1 MSGCQTL
8 IDSRKMLMSKLYA
21 NALGGKAWSLSELV
35 FDLDDCLDNEG
46 RPVSE
51 RRANMAI
58 RTGVEMDMRV
68 CPYSDKRNGQWMN
81 MSALNQVSVHYTDVM
96 ATLLAFRQAQKAAGE
111 DGWPAVQAAVIDLLL
126 QPALARLPL
135 GPQADAGRIPA
146 QAAVAHKLGA
156 GFFGILRLVN
166 DRYASGLTLEFS
178 VDAFLDFVERRD
190 ALIGAAEVCAG
201 SPQMIRKTVLGL
213 LEAQPVVAARTDG
226 IRAARLA
233 VARILALQVAVG
245 TFWRLFDESHW
256 FNLCCG
262 GNQLQLQPCNSH
274 LQQRID
280 FEHQSCPLICPQL
293 SSASLPTGL
302 LEAERLRLQQLL
314 DNHLPA
320 AELAADVERIQGL
333 LAAGPT
339 VVGYRGE
346 AAVLVSRLAL
356 YLYGYRLFR
365 QVLAR
370 LERDLRDALWQL
382 PGIDGCGLDR
392 MAAVNPGRM
401 IFSIPRALP
410 WYECLAG
417 CRMNSEGFLQGSAT
431 GLRPV
436 SRA

>member
-1 MSGCQTL
+1 
-8 IDSRKMLMSKLYA
+8 MSKLYTH
-21 NALGGKAWSLSELV
+21 ALGGEAWSLSELV

-51 RRANMAI
+51 RRANMAT

-81 MSALNQVSVHYTDVM
+81 MSALNQVSAHYTDVM
-96 ATLLAFRQAQKAAGE
+96 ATLVAFRQAQKAAGE

-126 QPALARLPL
+126 QPALARLLL
-135 GPQADAGRIPA
+135 GPQASAGRIPA

-178 VDAFLDFVERRD
+178 VDAFLDFVARRD

-201 SPQMIRKTVLGL
+201 SPQMIRKTTLGL
-213 LEAQPVVAARTDG
+213 FDAKAEAGSEANGMT
-226 IRAARLA
+226 AARLA
-233 VARILALQVAVG
+233 VARILALQVVVG

-262 GNQLQLQPCNSH
+262 GNQLRLQPCNSH
-274 LQQRID
+274 LQQRLD
-280 FEHQSCPLICPQL
+280 FEHQSCPLVYPQL
-293 SSASLPTGL
+293 SSASLPAGL
-302 LEAERLRLQQLL
+302 MATERLALQQLL
-314 DNHLPA
+314 DNHVPDGL
-320 AELAADVERIQGL
+320 LASDVARIQAL

-346 AAVLVSRLAL
+346 VDVLVSRLAL

-370 LERDLRDALWQL
+370 QERELRDALWQL

-392 MAAVNPGRM
+392 AAAVNPGRM
-401 IFSIPRALP
+401 IFSPPKALP

-417 CRMNSEGFLQGSAT
+417 CRMNSEGFLHGSAT

-436 SRA
+436 NRA